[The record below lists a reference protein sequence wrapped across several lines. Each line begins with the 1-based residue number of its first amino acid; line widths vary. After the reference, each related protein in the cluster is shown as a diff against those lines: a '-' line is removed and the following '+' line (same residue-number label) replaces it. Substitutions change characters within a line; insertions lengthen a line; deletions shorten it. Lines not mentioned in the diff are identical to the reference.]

1 MNLSPTNSKKH
12 YLMKKLIFLPALVSL
27 FISCASNSSAV
38 VGSVGETK
46 SQILTNWG
54 TPIRTLENNNNG
66 EILVY
71 ADQIFIN
78 NGSEGMAGKNYW
90 NYNYVYIN
98 KEGKVTST
106 KQEKQ
111 NFPPQAID
119 SQKMLGMNLLTSN

>member
-1 MNLSPTNSKKH
+1 
-12 YLMKKLIFLPALVSL
+12 MKKLIFLPALVSL